1 MIKIALKNIP
11 FLEKIS
17 KIPILKYFFILKISE
32 KFNEISSEPVLEK
45 FYTDIYVSNKTSK
58 RTHKNRFPDL
68 NEISSGIIKKQKN
81 PVIHDIAVSN
91 GISSVEFFNFLKQN
105 KLNSDFYISDK
116 YAEISVKKCFITK
129 AFDTEKNLIF
139 AYVGCFFAVD
149 KNIYFPLTVLL
160 HKILKK
166 QKTPETFDYKLL
178 LFHPDVLKKINTG
191 ELKFI
196 NYDIFQTK
204 ISEKFTFVRVM
215 NILNLGYFNEEKI
228 KTALQNILISMKEN
242 AVLLIG
248 RTNSESINNA
258 GFYRKENGKL
268 IHLKDINKGSE
279 IKHIIENL

>member
-1 MIKIALKNIP
+1 MIKIALKNIS
-11 FLEKIS
+11 FLEKVS

-32 KFNEISSEPVLEK
+32 KFNEISSDTVLEK

-58 RTHKNRFPDL
+58 RTYKNRFPDL
-68 NEISSGIIKKQKN
+68 NEISSEIIKEQKN
-81 PVIHDIAVSN
+81 PVIHDIAVSS
-91 GISSVEFFNFLKQN
+91 GISSSEFYDFLIQN

-116 YAEISVKKCFITK
+116 FAEIFVKKGFFTK
-129 AFDTEKNLIF
+129 AFDAENNLVF
-139 AYVGCFFAVD
+139 AYAGCFFAVD

-166 QKTPETFDYKLL
+166 QKTPENFDYKLL

-196 NYDIFQTK
+196 NYNIFQTK

-215 NILNLGYFNEEKI
+215 NILNLGYFNGEEV
-228 KTALQNILISMKEN
+228 KTALKNILISMKEN

-248 RTNSESINNA
+248 RTNSEGINNA
-258 GFYRKENGKL
+258 GFYRKQNKKL